1 MKHNTI
7 WTSPDPVRSKDNTPG
22 NAPVLLRFAND
33 NFMDSLQTTLR
44 DAPERLPEWTA
55 RFETWRD
62 GIPDPIPST
71 PASPLARR
79 MGLRAKSAAELS
91 PPAPTRLPKLYQPA
105 HQRHYLVAAQLV
117 CETPGFPDRVIDRVD
132 DRLDSARDRVVAES
146 RQARGRFSGWVDS
159 WRGKPRR

>member
-1 MKHNTI
+1 MKHNAI

-44 DAPERLPEWTA
+44 DAPERLSEWTA

-117 CETPGFPDRVIDRVD
+117 CETPGFPDRVIDRGQRFVKGRGAPSVQLPQVD
-132 DRLDSARDRVVAES
+132 VIGV
-146 RQARGRFSGWVDS
+146 QAA
-159 WRGKPRR
+159 